1 MRNSILFPLII
12 ITSLLMSCTLSDMP
26 DGPGFEVNVTA
37 DSVVFAQIG
46 DFGDAGEAE
55 KSVADLVKSWNPDFI
70 ISVGDGNYSNGKYS
84 TLRENII
91 QYYGD
96 YIFNFDAPPA
106 YRCNGKAFEE
116 GVNRFFSCPGNH
128 DVYGIAGLA
137 PYFDFFTLPGNESNY
152 KFTWGPVTFFSLNTV
167 EGDLTEQKLWLE
179 NQIRLSQNPFNIV
192 FFHHS
197 PYSSGRHGN
206 HEAVQWDFFSM
217 GIDVILTGHD
227 HLYENIEK
235 KGEEGTYYLT
245 NGLGG
250 RALAAC
256 NVLPLTGDL
265 FTAFCYGDDYGAVK
279 ATATHEKLILEFFA
293 VGSPADPVD
302 RIVISK

>member
-1 MRNSILFPLII
+1 
-12 ITSLLMSCTLSDMP
+12 MP
-26 DGPGFEVNVTA
+26 DGPGFEVNVPG

-55 KSVADLVKSWNPDFI
+55 KRVSDLVKSWNPDFI
-70 ISVGDGNYSNGKYS
+70 ISAGDGNYSNGKYS

-96 YIFNFDAPPA
+96 YIFNYDAPLA

-116 GVNRFFSCPGNH
+116 GMNRFFPTPGNH

-152 KFTWGPVTFFSLNTV
+152 KFTWGPVSFFSLNTV
-167 EGDLTEQKLWLE
+167 EGDLTEQRLWLE
-179 NQIRLSQNPFNIV
+179 NQLGISQSPFNIV

-197 PYSSGRHGN
+197 PYSSGSHGN
-206 HEAVQWDFFSM
+206 HEALQWDYFSM
-217 GIDVILTGHD
+217 GVDVILTGHD

-256 NVLPLTGDL
+256 NVYPLPGDL
-265 FTAFCYGDDYGAVK
+265 FTAFCYGGDYGAVK
-279 ATATHEKLILEFFA
+279 ATATNEKLILEFYS
-293 VGSPADPVD
+293 VGSPAEPID
-302 RIVISK
+302 RILITK